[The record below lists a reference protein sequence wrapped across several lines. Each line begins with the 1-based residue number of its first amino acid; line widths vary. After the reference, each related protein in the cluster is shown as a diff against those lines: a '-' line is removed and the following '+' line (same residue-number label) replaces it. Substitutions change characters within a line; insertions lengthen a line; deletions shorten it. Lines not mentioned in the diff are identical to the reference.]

1 MATRYIG
8 DVSPQKAPESG
19 RVEVPSSG
27 PTTYTDIT
35 VGKMADLKPLRP
47 AKDARVTIDGVQ
59 CVVVQ
64 ADLDPTR
71 GGMGRL
77 TVRGRPA
84 AAGAGRHRP
93 TSSRPAEETE
103 KFSAEMAQIEK
114 PLLTHP
120 RYASVAEAVAMW
132 REETDAALRKVF
144 KYTDAGGTEQTLSGR
159 ALEAAEKIMKGVESY
174 LVWAPVIRR
183 STAGLRHA
191 TVGQGMG
198 KIHTGT
204 PNIDGISV
212 AGSWK
217 WLKTGDSAETYWTED
232 EKGDDV
238 ERCSR
243 EELWTGADDW
253 DDDLYG
259 GGNNAS

>member
-1 MATRYIG
+1 METRYIG
-8 DVSPQKAPESG
+8 DVSPQKAPDSG

-27 PTTYTDIT
+27 PTTYTEIT
-35 VGKMADLKPLRP
+35 VGRLADLKAMRP
-47 AKDARVTIDGVQ
+47 SRGARRTIDGVA

-64 ADLDPTR
+64 AELEPAR
-71 GGMGRL
+71 GGMARL
-77 TVRGRPA
+77 TVRGRPY

-93 TSSRPAEETE
+93 SSDRPFEETE
-103 KFSAEMAQIEK
+103 KFSVEMAQIEK

-120 RYASVAEAVAMW
+120 RYRDVAEAVAMW
-132 REETDAALRKVF
+132 RDEADATLRNAY
-144 KYTDAGGTEQTLSGR
+144 KYTDAGGTEQTLTGR
-159 ALEAAEKIMKGVESY
+159 ALEAAEKIRKGVESY

-217 WLKTGDSAETYWTED
+217 WLKTADSAETYWTED
-232 EKGDDV
+232 EKGDDC

-259 GGNNAS
+259 EGGE

>member
-27 PTTYTDIT
+27 PTTYAEIT
-35 VGKMADLKPLRP
+35 VGKLADLKALRP
-47 AKDARVTIDGVQ
+47 ARGARRTIDGVA
-59 CVVVQ
+59 CVVIQ
-64 ADLDPTR
+64 AELEPAR

-93 TSSRPAEETE
+93 SSDRPFEETE
-103 KFSAEMAQIEK
+103 KFSVEMAQVEK

-120 RYASVAEAVAMW
+120 RYKDVAEAVGMW
-132 REETDAALRKVF
+132 RDEADATLRNAY
-144 KYTDAGGTEQTLSGR
+144 KYTDAGGTEQTLTGR
-159 ALEAAEKIMKGVESY
+159 ALEAAEKIRKGVESY

-191 TVGQGMG
+191 TVGDGMG
-198 KIHTGT
+198 AIKAGR
-204 PNIDGISV
+204 PKIDGITV
-212 AGSWK
+212 AGNWK

-232 EKGDDV
+232 EKGDDC

-259 GGNNAS
+259 EGGE

>member
-8 DVSPQKAPESG
+8 DVSPQKALESG

-27 PTTYTDIT
+27 ARTYTEIT
-35 VGKMADLKPLRP
+35 VGRLSELKGMLP
-47 AKDARVTIDGVQ
+47 ARGARKSIDGVP

-64 ADLDPTR
+64 AELEPTR

-93 TSSRPAEETE
+93 SSNRPAEETE
-103 KFSAEMAQIEK
+103 KFSVEMAQIEK

-120 RYASVAEAVAMW
+120 RYTSVAAEVGMW
-132 REETDAALRKVF
+132 RDEPDPGLRNAF
-144 KYTDAGGTEQTLSGR
+144 KYAVSGGEASLSGR
-159 ALEAAEKIMKGVESY
+159 ALEAARKLLAGVEGY

-191 TVGQGMG
+191 TVGEGMG
-198 KIHTGT
+198 KIHSGA
-204 PNIDGISV
+204 PKIDGISV

-243 EELWTGADDW
+243 EELWTGADGW
-253 DDDLYG
+253 DEDLYG
-259 GGNNAS
+259 